1 MYRWVYYPLAKLFLR
16 VTFFLLGPVSV
27 AGRQNVP
34 QTGGVLILANHISDA
49 DPPVMGVAVPR
60 RPWFMAKSEL
70 FAIPVLGSIIRGLH
84 AYPVDRGEPDRAAL
98 RKTISLLQAGDAV
111 VMFPEGQ
118 ISEDGEPQP
127 LLPGAALIARSAGVP
142 VVCAGIVG
150 TDRIIPFKKIIPR
163 PAFGGVHVRF
173 GTPASF
179 PKEAKQEE
187 ILDWVRGQFAA
198 LTLTPGRSAR

>member
-1 MYRWVYYPLAKLFLR
+1 
-16 VTFFLLGPVSV
+16 
-27 AGRQNVP
+27 
-34 QTGGVLILANHISDA
+34 
-49 DPPVMGVAVPR
+49 
-60 RPWFMAKSEL
+60 MAKSEL